1 MLSPLK
7 NYPCHGLAGSR
18 QRKTLEATQRP
29 TSNHTQVVDKSAW
42 RGKVPKLCFTSSS
55 LKQFCSLSLKSTRP
69 LCYLIREG
77 LKMTGRILQL
87 SGLAFSSS
95 SRAAY
100 VSTNPSDGSEEGGSG
115 SLSGPCPHWEDRWI
129 IWRWIACSHI
139 ASLDS
144 TPRSDV
150 SSVSLP

>member
-7 NYPCHGLAGSR
+7 NYPYHGLAGSR

-29 TSNHTQVVDKSAW
+29 TSNHTQVGKSAW

-55 LKQFCSLSLKSTRP
+55 LKQFCSLSLKITRP

-77 LKMTGRILQL
+77 LKMTDRILRL

-95 SRAAY
+95 SWAAD
-100 VSTNPSDGSEEGGSG
+100 VSTNPSDGSEEGSSG
-115 SLSGPCPHWEDRWI
+115 SLSGPCPH
-129 IWRWIACSHI
+129 
-139 ASLDS
+139 
-144 TPRSDV
+144 
-150 SSVSLP
+150 